1 MVDQICQRVPSIPIQ
16 IRYFAKAIYDH
27 YIKDKKS
34 TEKQAFFMIQQ
45 YLLEQW
51 LTQVAFKDMVVHG
64 LTKTY
69 YVKEKALSNLQLMGI
84 GLNKIFSMDDSPYED
99 LNLQPLNL
107 LFSQK

>member
-1 MVDQICQRVPSIPIQ
+1 
-16 IRYFAKAIYDH
+16 
-27 YIKDKKS
+27 
-34 TEKQAFFMIQQ
+34 MIQQ

-99 LNLQPLNL
+99 
-107 LFSQK
+107 